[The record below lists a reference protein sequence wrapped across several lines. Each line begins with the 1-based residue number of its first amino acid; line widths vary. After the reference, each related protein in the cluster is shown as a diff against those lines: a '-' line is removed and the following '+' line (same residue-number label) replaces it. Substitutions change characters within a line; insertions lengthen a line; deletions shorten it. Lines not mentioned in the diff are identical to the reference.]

1 MEKAII
7 RIEEEIK
14 ALRIEIQS
22 VWEITLDS
30 VTLSIL
36 RAKLSGLEQALVICN
51 EVNDFV
57 EPTRN
62 QKKWIKNARVLSTDE
77 SDDVILNIIGSIK
90 DYDNQNTLID
100 YIEGVTVW
108 EKLELEFTCKEFL
121 MEIGFK

>member
-1 MEKAII
+1 MNLKAIKMEKAII

-62 QKKWIKNARVLSTDE
+62 QRNGLKT
-77 SDDVILNIIGSIK
+77 
-90 DYDNQNTLID
+90 
-100 YIEGVTVW
+100 
-108 EKLELEFTCKEFL
+108 LEFYLPMKVNL
-121 MEIGFK
+121 KYYW

>member
-1 MEKAII
+1 VNKLGYKIYSPYICNEFKSNQNGKAII

-30 VTLSIL
+30 VLSIL

-57 EPTRN
+57 DQPETKRN
-62 QKKWIKNARVLSTDE
+62 GLKR
-77 SDDVILNIIGSIK
+77 
-90 DYDNQNTLID
+90 
-100 YIEGVTVW
+100 
-108 EKLELEFTCKEFL
+108 
-121 MEIGFK
+121 